1 MTIYTNQA
9 TQAACNLLGMEYEK
23 TYLDATLNGTPV
35 RIFRAG
41 TFIHIDLIDYDSLL
55 ILYEEPHIESVIDAL
70 FDANK
75 DRVKIVDK
83 IEEMSARYGSAEEL
97 AENNESERDGWF
109 SWPSTTPP
117 DDEEC
122 IVTFTEDGHAR
133 TLIGRYHS
141 EFDLWVFPTLD
152 KRVGTITK
160 SDPAYSAVI
169 YKPLEP

>member
-1 MTIYTNQA
+1 MTIYTKQA
-9 TQAACNLLGMEYEK
+9 TQAACDLLGMEYEK

-35 RIFRAG
+35 QIFRAG
-41 TFIHIDLIDYDSLL
+41 TFIHIDLSDYDSLL
-55 ILYEEPHIESVIDAL
+55 SLYEDPHIESVIDAL

-83 IEEMSARYGSAEEL
+83 IEEMSARYGSAEES
-97 AENNESERDGWF
+97 EPESKEWKP
-109 SWPSTTPP
+109 WPGTTPP
-117 DDEEC
+117 EDEEC
-122 IVTFTEDGHAR
+122 IVRFTENGHAR

-160 SDPAYSAVI
+160 SDPAYSDVI

>member
-1 MTIYTNQA
+1 MTIYTKQA
-9 TQAACNLLGMEYEK
+9 TQAACDLLGMEYEK

-35 RIFRAG
+35 RILRAG
-41 TFIHIDLIDYDSLL
+41 TFIHIDLSEYDSLL
-55 ILYEEPHIESVIDAL
+55 SLYEEPHIESVIDAL

-83 IEEMSARYGSAEEL
+83 IEEMSARYRSAEE
-97 AENNESERDGWF
+97 SEPEPKGWTH
-109 SWPSTTPP
+109 WPSDFRTPP
-117 DDEEC
+117 EDEEC
-122 IVTFTEDGHAR
+122 IVRFMENGHAR

-160 SDPAYSAVI
+160 SDPAYSDVI

>member
-1 MTIYTNQA
+1 
-9 TQAACNLLGMEYEK
+9 MEYEK

-35 RIFRAG
+35 RILRAG
-41 TFIHIDLIDYDSLL
+41 TFIHIDLSEYDSLL
-55 ILYEEPHIESVIDAL
+55 SLYEEPHIESVIDAL

-83 IEEMSARYGSAEEL
+83 IEDEL
-97 AENNESERDGWF
+97 AKAKARLEPTEEEWKP
-109 SWPSTTPP
+109 WPDTTPP
-117 DDEEC
+117 EDETC
-122 IVTFTEDGHAR
+122 IVTFTENGHAR

-152 KRVGTITK
+152 KRVGTISK
-160 SDPAYSAVI
+160 SDTAYSDVI